1 MNVPIPASQG
11 RKASTQSLNN
21 PLPMHKQTKRMSVPT
36 MPSGEVPLTNMTRNN
51 TANSMRKVGVGGD
64 LKGIEEI
71 DEADESNLGMMT

>member
-1 MNVPIPASQG
+1 M
-11 RKASTQSLNN
+11 
-21 PLPMHKQTKRMSVPT
+21 PT

-71 DEADESNLGMMT
+71 DEADENNLGKMT